1 MTRFL
6 GRALEGVLDEAEMR
20 RMVSA
25 FDQMGD
31 IAVIRIPESLY
42 DRRHAI
48 GEALLSGIKVVRA
61 VFCQV
66 SSVSGDYRTRRLERI
81 AGEGGTATEYRENGC
96 RFAIDVE
103 RVFFTPRL
111 STERARVAA
120 LVQPGDVVLNMFGGA
135 GLYSIQAARRVECEV
150 YSMDINPEATEFCVH
165 NAKINKLA
173 GSVTAVTGDAAAAFD
188 VVPRGADRTI
198 MPLPERS
205 TEFAAP
211 AVEATADGGVIH
223 YYSHVHA
230 DRKQDAAGLA
240 ALEAARTIPCDT
252 RVLHTR
258 MVRAVGPRYYQT
270 VVDVR
275 VSK

>member
-6 GRALEGVLDEAEMR
+6 GRALEGVLGEAEMR
-20 RMVSA
+20 QMVSA

-31 IAVIRIPESLY
+31 IAVIRIPEPLY
-42 DRRHAI
+42 GRRHDI

-61 VFCQV
+61 VFCQM

-96 RFAIDVE
+96 RFMIDVE

-111 STERARVAA
+111 STERARVAG
-120 LVQPGDVVLNMFGGA
+120 LVQPGDTVLNMFGGA
-135 GLYSIQAARRVECEV
+135 GLYSIQAARRVGCEV
-150 YSMDINPEATEFCVH
+150 YSVDINPEATEFCMH

-173 GSVTAVTGDAAAAFD
+173 GSVTAVTGDAAAAPD
-188 VVPRGADRTI
+188 MMRRGAEHTI

-205 TEFAAP
+205 AEFTAA

-230 DRKQDAAGLA
+230 DRKQDAAGVA
-240 ALEAARTIPCDT
+240 ALEAARVIPCDT
-252 RVLHTR
+252 HMLHAR

-275 VSK
+275 ISK

>member
-20 RMVSA
+20 QVVSA

-31 IAVIRIPESLY
+31 IAVIRIPEQLY
-42 DRRHAI
+42 GRRHDI
-48 GEALLSGIKVVRA
+48 GGALLSGIKVVRA

-96 RFAIDVE
+96 RFVIDVE

-111 STERARVAA
+111 STERARVAG
-120 LVQPGDVVLNMFGGA
+120 LVQPGDMVLNMFGGA
-135 GLYSIQAARRVECEV
+135 GLYSIQAARRVRCEV
-150 YSMDINPEATEFCVH
+150 YSMDINPVATEFCAR
-165 NAKINKLA
+165 NAKINRLA
-173 GSVTAVTGDAAAAFD
+173 GSVTAVTGDAAAAPD
-188 VVPRGADRTI
+188 LMRRGADRTI

-205 TEFAAP
+205 AEFAA
-211 AVEATADGGVIH
+211 AAAEATADGGVIH

-240 ALEAARTIPCDT
+240 ALEAARAIPCDT
-252 RVLHTR
+252 RMLHAR

-270 VVDVR
+270 VVDMR
-275 VSK
+275 ISK

>member
-6 GRALEGVLDEAEMR
+6 SRALDGVLDESEMR
-20 RMVSA
+20 QMVSA

-31 IAVIRIPESLY
+31 IAVIRIPGGLY
-42 DRRHAI
+42 GRRHDI

-66 SSVSGDYRTRRLERI
+66 SDVSGDYRTRRLERI

-120 LVQPGDVVLNMFGGA
+120 LMRPGDSVLNMFGGA
-135 GLYSIQAARRVECEV
+135 GLYSIQAARRVPCTV
-150 YSMDINPEATEFCVH
+150 YSMDVNPHATEFCIRNVR
-165 NAKINKLA
+165 INKLA
-173 GSVTAVTGDAAAAFD
+173 GSVTALTADAADAAD
-188 VVPRGADRTI
+188 IMPCEADHTI

-205 TEFAAP
+205 AEFAEA
-211 AVEATADGGVIH
+211 AVDATINGGIIH

-230 DRKQDAAGLA
+230 DRKHDAADIA
-240 ALEAARTIPCDT
+240 SREAARAIPCDT
-252 RVLHTR
+252 DVRHAK

-270 VVDVR
+270 VVDVAI
-275 VSK
+275 SK

>member
-20 RMVSA
+20 QMVSA

-42 DRRHAI
+42 GRRHAI

-111 STERARVAA
+111 STERARVTAQ
-120 LVQPGDVVLNMFGGA
+120 VRPGEVVLNMFGGA

-150 YSMDINPEATEFCVH
+150 YNVDINPEATTFCIH
-165 NAKINKLA
+165 NARINRLA
-173 GSVTAVTGDAAAAFD
+173 GSVTAVTCDAAVASD
-188 VVPRGADRTI
+188 VVPYGVDRTI

-205 TEFAAP
+205 AEFAAP

-240 ALEAARTIPCDT
+240 ALEAAREIPCDT
-252 RVLHTR
+252 SVLYTR

-275 VSK
+275 ISK